1 MVVVMVV
8 VVTFVIVVVCGVV
21 VTCSSFIRNGLNAA
35 FEGFSR
41 TQSYAFQA
49 RQAPIELPFPQGAN
63 RK

>member
-1 MVVVMVV
+1 
-8 VVTFVIVVVCGVV
+8 VVVCGVV